1 MKIETISRDGCR
13 THLLVSESTQEA
25 ILVDPLL
32 AHAEAGLKL
41 LRDNGLTL
49 RWAIDTHTH
58 ADHLSAASLLAQ
70 KTGAGYLMHDSTRV
84 ATVTK
89 RVTDGEELGM
99 GEMVLKF
106 LHVPGHT
113 RDSLV
118 LALPGTLLTGDFLF
132 LGSDVAGRL
141 DLPGSDV
148 ESHYRSLRKL
158 DSYKG
163 TVEIRP
169 AHDYKGLTAATLENE
184 RASNPVLSPRT
195 RDEYIRWWS
204 QRRPGPADWMGKVV
218 AANNDGTI
226 DPAAVEIPKEGYA
239 CSTACATTAP
249 TVPEWSV
256 AELSKRI
263 ASTPLVI
270 LDVRE
275 PEEYRDELGHIL
287 GSRLIPLGELPSR
300 ISEVPSGA
308 IVTVCRSGK
317 RSARAAAALMSAGR
331 TDVHSMSGG
340 MLAWNEAG
348 LPVEHGS

>member
-13 THLLVSESTQEA
+13 THLLISESTQEA

-32 AHAEAGLKL
+32 AHAEADLRL

-58 ADHLSAASLLAQ
+58 ADHLSAATLLAQ

-89 RVTDGEELGM
+89 RVADGEELGM
-99 GEMVLKF
+99 GEMVMKF

-113 RDSLV
+113 RDSLI

-148 ESHYRSLRKL
+148 ESHYRSLGKL
-158 DSYKG
+158 DAYKG
-163 TVEIRP
+163 SVEIRP
-169 AHDYKGLTAATLENE
+169 AHDYKGMSASTLEKE
-184 RASNPVLSPRT
+184 RASNPVLGSRT
-195 RDEYIRWWS
+195 RDEYLRWWS
-204 QRRPGPADWMGKVV
+204 ERRPGPADWMGKVV
-218 AANNDGTI
+218 AANNDGMI
-226 DPAAVEIPKEGYA
+226 DPSSVEIPKEGYA
-239 CSTACATTAP
+239 CSTACATTPDLP
-249 TVPEWSV
+249 TVPEWSTE
-256 AELSKRI
+256 ELSKRLK
-263 ASTPLVI
+263 SSPLVV

-275 PEEYRDELGHIL
+275 PEEYVDELGHIR
-287 GSRLIPLGELPSR
+287 GSILIPLGELPSR
-300 ISEVPSGA
+300 LSEVPPGA
-308 IVTVCRSGK
+308 VVTVCRSGK
-317 RSARAAAALMSAGR
+317 RSARGAAVLLKAGR

-340 MLAWNEAG
+340 MLAWNKAG
-348 LPVEHGS
+348 LPVG